1 MMLQVPEVDSP
12 STDTYT
18 LTLRYHDGWPH
29 GQDVAQM
36 LQDNDF
42 VRLDTVLAP
51 TYRLLPSKAS
61 MISSAQPEDDAIVMD
76 DVCWFLQSVGFYAQ
90 TAPGTDLL
98 RASLSRNDLKNLQHE
113 YFLYSKVPIPRYQQ
127 KAKEVRQKMVDQV
140 TSSGM
145 SIEEIPDKQTRIIK
159 VCAM

>member
-1 MMLQVPEVDSP
+1 MP
-12 STDTYT
+12 
-18 LTLRYHDGWPH
+18 
-29 GQDVAQM
+29 
-36 LQDNDF
+36 
-42 VRLDTVLAP
+42 
-51 TYRLLPSKAS
+51 K
-61 MISSAQPEDDAIVMD
+61 
-76 DVCWFLQSVGFYAQ
+76 
-90 TAPGTDLL
+90 TAPGTDSL